1 MKPIKIN
8 QFEQPVL
15 LWVKPIP
22 LSFATL
28 ACLAIFLIGCSPV
41 ELPTHSAATEPVK
54 MDVDQQQAVNTQ
66 ITEVSDLLADISP
79 QLQTLTQQQ
88 ATLQTDQA
96 ELSTV
101 AEQQQVQ
108 ISALQDSV
116 TQLALQLQD
125 HHLQLQQ
132 GFQSK
137 KPKAVR
143 RTQPRKMA
151 PTLSLASI
159 DRWGDHYTAVLYH
172 QQQLVTLRQGD
183 RYQDWQLSEIDPA
196 QQQIELIN
204 ARKQHLTLTLH

>member
-8 QFEQPVL
+8 QFEQPVPL
-15 LWVKPIP
+15 GVKPI
-22 LSFATL
+22 LLLFAVL
-28 ACLAIFLIGCSPV
+28 ACFAIFLIGCSPV
-41 ELPTHSAATEPVK
+41 DLPTETATTEPLA
-54 MDVDQQQAVNTQ
+54 MDVDQPQAVDTL
-66 ITEVSDLLADISP
+66 ITEVSDPLANIRP

-88 ATLQTDQA
+88 ATLQADQA

-116 TQLALQLQD
+116 TQLAVQLQD
-125 HHLQLQQ
+125 QLLQLQQ
-132 GFQSK
+132 RLQSK
-137 KPKAVR
+137 KPNAVR
-143 RTQPRKMA
+143 RTQLRKKA

-159 DRWGDHYTAVLYH
+159 DQWGDHYTAVLNH
-172 QQQLVTLRQGD
+172 QQQLVTLRRGD
-183 RYQDWQLSEIDPA
+183 RYQDWQLTEIDPA

>member
-1 MKPIKIN
+1 MNPIKIN
-8 QFEQPVL
+8 QIEQPL
-15 LWVKPIP
+15 PLWVKPV
-22 LSFATL
+22 LFLFAVLT
-28 ACLAIFLIGCSPV
+28 CLAVLLIGCSPV
-41 ELPTHSAATEPVK
+41 DLPSDTATTEPVE
-54 MDVDQQQAVNTQ
+54 MDVDQPQAVDSL
-66 ITEVSDLLADISP
+66 ITEVSDPLADIRP

-101 AEQQQVQ
+101 AEQQQVL
-108 ISALQDSV
+108 ISAMQDSI

-132 GFQSK
+132 RLQSK
-137 KPKAVR
+137 KPNAVR
-143 RTQPRKMA
+143 RKQPRKKA

-159 DRWGDHYTAVLYH
+159 DRWGDHYTAVLNH

-183 RYQDWQLSEIDPA
+183 RYQDWQLTEINPA

>member
-8 QFEQPVL
+8 QFEQPVP
-15 LWVKPIP
+15 LWVKPIMM
-22 LSFATL
+22 LYAVL

-41 ELPTHSAATEPVK
+41 DLPADTATTEPVA
-54 MDVDQQQAVNTQ
+54 MDVDQPLPVDTL
-66 ITEVSDLLADISP
+66 ITEVSDPLADIRP

-88 ATLQTDQA
+88 ATLQTEQA
-96 ELSTV
+96 ELSTA

-116 TQLALQLQD
+116 TQLAVQLQD

-132 GFQSK
+132 RLRSK
-137 KPKAVR
+137 KPNTVR
-143 RTQPRKMA
+143 RTQPRKKT

-159 DRWGDHYTAVLYH
+159 DQWGDDYTAVLYH

-183 RYQDWQLSEIDPA
+183 RYQDWQLTEIDPA

-204 ARKQHLTLTLH
+204 VHKQHLTLTLY